1 LVIAGWW
8 YVRNVVLY
16 GDPTGLTAM
25 WDIVGRRDDFGVE
38 LWGELRGLRYS
49 FWGLFGWFSIAM
61 PAWVYRLLDVLSL
74 LSLVGLVLGV
84 GRWLQWGLWRGAR
97 SAFRYREPEW
107 GAAYRPLA
115 LSLMGLWMGVIFV
128 SLVRWTSLTSGSQ
141 GRLLYPAIAS
151 IVTFFVLGWRSWF
164 MSRSRDV
171 ASMCLVLGMLV
182 LAILTLCRW
191 VVPHYA
197 RVTPVAR
204 LPEGAVP
211 VDLSFGDA
219 ISMRGVRFPQEVARP
234 GESFQVN
241 PYWEMARPLGREDE
255 VMVWLRLIQPSPPAD
270 DPARGVVGLEDSYP
284 GSGTSPVSLWPANQL
299 LAGRQY
305 VRVGVDTAAPMVGRL
320 DVALYDAST
329 GEVLAHPG
337 EDLPTIGRVKVVPR
351 RWPKVE
357 RGSLVA
363 HFDCGVSLATYDL
376 ARRVRPGESLPVTLT
391 WTVQSRPGHDYTV
404 FVHLVDDQSQ
414 VWGYG
419 DGAPRQGN
427 YPTWWWE
434 VGEVVVD
441 EHTMMLAPDTPPGR
455 YRVVAGLYDQ
465 GGRVPVYGLDGVR
478 VRDDAV
484 DLGLVE
490 VW

>member
-1 LVIAGWW
+1 
-8 YVRNVVLY
+8 
-16 GDPTGLTAM
+16 M
-25 WDIVGRRDDFGVE
+25 F
-38 LWGELRGLRYS
+38 
-49 FWGLFGWFSIAM
+49 
-61 PAWVYRLLDVLSL
+61 
-74 LSLVGLVLGV
+74 
-84 GRWLQWGLWRGAR
+84 
-97 SAFRYREPEW
+97 
-107 GAAYRPLA
+107 
-115 LSLMGLWMGVIFV
+115 
-128 SLVRWTSLTSGSQ
+128 
-141 GRLLYPAIAS
+141 
-151 IVTFFVLGWRSWF
+151 
-164 MSRSRDV
+164 
-171 ASMCLVLGMLV
+171 V

-219 ISMRGVRFPQEVARP
+219 IFMRGVRFPQEVARP

-270 DPARGVVGLEDSYP
+270 DLARGVVGLEDSYP
-284 GSGTSPVSLWPANQL
+284 GTGTSPVSLWPANQL

-305 VRVGVDTAAPMVGRL
+305 VRVGVDTPAPMVGRL

-376 ARRVRPGESLPVTLT
+376 ARRVRPGESLSVTLT

-455 YRVVAGLYDQ
+455 YRVVTGLYDQ
-465 GGRVPVYGLDGVR
+465 GGRVPVHGLDGVR